1 MRSSPRSIS
10 AVPTSGAT
18 VYRVFRTFS
27 SRRRAASP
35 HSICPTTN
43 SATRT
48 RSCQALRGNASLT
61 SLDVRFV
68 NGMDKLY
75 GMLRDAIAQK
85 DTPCRVGYLRCDAF
99 DVLEGARVLNLKEK
113 ALGSAEMRLLL
124 SLLRHNSAV
133 RELDLTATDM
143 DGEGAAALVEAIGE
157 SRKLTSVKAAYN
169 PLLTTRRRRRYAL
182 LPSSAPSSLT
192 L

>member
-1 MRSSPRSIS
+1 MSQTC
-10 AVPTSGAT
+10 AL
-18 VYRVFRTFS
+18 
-27 SRRRAASP
+27 ASLDL
-35 HSICPTTN
+35 SYN
-43 SATRT
+43 QFDAYSLV
-48 RSCQALRGNASLT
+48 QALRGNASLT

-169 PLLTTRRRRRYAL
+169 PAL
-182 LPSSAPSSLT
+182 DDAAKEALRAAAEQRAELT
-192 L
+192 LEL